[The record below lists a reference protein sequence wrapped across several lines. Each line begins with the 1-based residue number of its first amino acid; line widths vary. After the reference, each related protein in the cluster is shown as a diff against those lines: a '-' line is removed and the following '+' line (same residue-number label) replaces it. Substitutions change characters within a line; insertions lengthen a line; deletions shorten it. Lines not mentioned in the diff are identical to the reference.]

1 MTTYKNEQDG
11 LWEALGE
18 AFPETNLQT
27 NLNNEVAQLEI
38 ERISE
43 ALREHDGNQTKAAK
57 ALDLGRV
64 TFIAKA
70 KKYELVQ

>member
-27 NLNNEVAQLEI
+27 NLNNEVAQREI

-70 KKYELVQ
+70 KKYELV

>member
-27 NLNNEVAQLEI
+27 NLNNEVARLEI

-70 KKYELVQ
+70 KKYELV

>member
-1 MTTYKNEQDG
+1 MTTYKNEQNG

-70 KKYELVQ
+70 KKYELV

>member
-1 MTTYKNEQDG
+1 MTTYKNELDG

-70 KKYELVQ
+70 KKYELV

>member
-64 TFIAKA
+64 TFIAKE
-70 KKYELVQ
+70 KKYELV

>member
-18 AFPETNLQT
+18 AFPKTNLQT

-70 KKYELVQ
+70 KKYELV

>member
-70 KKYELVQ
+70 KKYELV